1 MIKEEIHGTKKV
13 FSQYCF
19 HHPLN
24 LVWRI
29 LTNSTLISFLQP
41 NLQNFTDYYIAYQTQ
56 SIRYQI
62 GSKFKVQIGEQ
73 LVLFIEIDDIIETD
87 YFCQIKWKGSID
99 NILLLRFHCLF
110 NFISVEENQ
119 TLFICNYFINYY
131 SKESAQLLQF
141 DEEKNRHKYYMYI
154 SNFITTKQYLTFN
167 IEAITIKGIFSF
179 VKKIVSSTRIIFELV
194 GDIKYSSDKE
204 LKEGTHFLIQ
214 MNKIKNLSMDVVAS
228 IKIIVM
234 RATKSTVKFKC
245 SVKDKTNSLPNRLV
259 TFDMYKNDNDNIM
272 IIYTHKFDRPIE
284 GSTLQVFTTIKKYLL
299 DKLSKIIQTNYSK
312 HHALL

>member
-1 MIKEEIHGTKKV
+1 
-13 FSQYCF
+13 
-19 HHPLN
+19 
-24 LVWRI
+24 
-29 LTNSTLISFLQP
+29 
-41 NLQNFTDYYIAYQTQ
+41 
-56 SIRYQI
+56 
-62 GSKFKVQIGEQ
+62 
-73 LVLFIEIDDIIETD
+73 
-87 YFCQIKWKGSID
+87 
-99 NILLLRFHCLF
+99 
-110 NFISVEENQ
+110 
-119 TLFICNYFINYY
+119 
-131 SKESAQLLQF
+131 
-141 DEEKNRHKYYMYI
+141 MYI

-214 MNKIKNLSMDVVAS
+214 MNKVKNLSMDVVAL